1 VLTVL
6 VKNPL
11 MTTREVVRGYTGT
24 YTCPKEDE
32 YEHGRLLPIH
42 HVIFVLHGIGEAV
55 WSRSTCCKYYQTS
68 SVMLSFIVP
77 CACMLERVSSRS
89 YLTHETNEGVTVYSE
104 LKPLQ

>member
-1 VLTVL
+1 MLHVKQSCMSLYPTLQIRTACPYECTGNVLTVL

-32 YEHGRLLPIH
+32 YERGRLLPIH

-55 WSRSTCCKYYQTS
+55 WSRSTCCK
-68 SVMLSFIVP
+68 
-77 CACMLERVSSRS
+77 C
-89 YLTHETNEGVTVYSE
+89 H
-104 LKPLQ
+104 